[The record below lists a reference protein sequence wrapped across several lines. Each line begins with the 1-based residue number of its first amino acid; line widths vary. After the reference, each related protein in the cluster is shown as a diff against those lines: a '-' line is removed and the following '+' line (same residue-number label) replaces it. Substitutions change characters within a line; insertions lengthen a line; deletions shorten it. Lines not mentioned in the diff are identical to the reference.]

1 MWTLVVDVQ
10 CSKAQQLDV
19 HGASQTV
26 KPASKTKQAQ
36 KAKSFAELSFFAC
49 PGALFFLISPAT
61 FSTTV
66 PAMSAP
72 LCIVVPEDGGL
83 PHATQ
88 AAPGLTFSDVQHGVW
103 SLCNTGVHECGV
115 RRLGYGALGGAFL
128 RPGSTL
134 RRLTGGV
141 VVGLPKG
148 KAVVAP
154 ARNGRVGPGEEPSA
168 CLCVFS
174 KRTNV
179 MTDVAL
185 VGDNATVV
193 QAGLG
198 VFTLMKRKR
207 SWHVVFQPTVSD
219 VQWLPR
225 CPALDAA
232 SKPSA
237 FLFSEAMV
245 QCGSRF
251 HLRPACALVSPTCTA
266 VYAWACTRGS
276 RRSKEGRSKK
286 GPSKEAKYGVPAMP
300 ETVADAA
307 ATEATAAADTPPF
320 DAGVTWRAPLAEV
333 IAMRTKKR
341 PREDPVLVPAMKKP

>member
-1 MWTLVVDVQ
+1 
-10 CSKAQQLDV
+10 
-19 HGASQTV
+19 
-26 KPASKTKQAQ
+26 
-36 KAKSFAELSFFAC
+36 
-49 PGALFFLISPAT
+49 
-61 FSTTV
+61 
-66 PAMSAP
+66 MSAP
-72 LCIVVPEDGGL
+72 LCIMVPEDGGL
-83 PHATQ
+83 PHATK

-219 VQWLPR
+219 VQWLPQ

-237 FLFSEAMV
+237 LFFSEAMV
-245 QCGSRF
+245 QCGSTF

-266 VYAWACTRGS
+266 VYAWACTRGP
-276 RRSKEGRSKK
+276 RRSKGRSKA
-286 GPSKEAKYGVPAMP
+286 SNHGVAAMP

-307 ATEATAAADTPPF
+307 ASDVTAAAEASPLA
-320 DAGVTWRAPLAEV
+320 AGVSWRVPLAEV